1 MVATSDF
8 LGGVTLVR
16 PEDDGDFHVV
26 LEDGGFHTIAEA
38 RMSSCTVGVKPALD
52 MR

>member
-16 PEDDGDFHVV
+16 PKDDGDFHVV
-26 LEDGGFHTIAEA
+26 LEDAGFYTIAEA
-38 RMSSCTVGVKPALD
+38 HVLWTVGVKPALD
-52 MR
+52 VR